1 MKPFW
6 RTFWASSLSSLVIG
20 TTLII
25 FFVFTII
32 GISSSFDA
40 KPFNVKENG
49 ILHIKLD
56 ETISEVSQTGF
67 DPNSTEFIA
76 KKFGIKELKI
86 GLDEAANDDNI
97 KGILLN
103 IDNISTGM
111 ASAEEIRNAL
121 LNFKDNSG
129 KFIYSYSEVYS
140 QGSYYLSSVAD
151 EVFLYPTGM
160 LDFRGLGSELMFFK
174 GALDKLGVEMQII
187 RGSNNKFKSAVEPF
201 IYKQMSD
208 ANREQMMTILNSL
221 WGNMLTNI
229 KSSRNISIEKMN
241 EIADSIQVRNAQS
254 AVDYQLVDQ
263 LLYEDELFE
272 RLKKETDT
280 PEDQE
285 LNLVSFSKYCS
296 SKSKMKKMNFSELSG
311 KSNVAIVYA
320 SGEIVSGKGNRDQIG
335 SEKIAGAIREA
346 RLDSDIKALVLR
358 VNSPGGSALASDVI
372 WREVVLTKEAKPVV
386 VSMGDLAAS
395 GGYYISCAADR
406 IFSQPNTITGSI
418 GVFGMIP
425 NVGPMMENKLGI
437 TFDRAETNN
446 HAVVSLTKALSE
458 EEKDI
463 IQDEVDNI
471 YNEFITKVAEGR
483 DGLKVEDVD
492 EIGQGRVWSGVDA
505 LRLGLVD
512 ELGGIDDAIAYAAEK
527 AGINDGEV
535 KIKTLPEYKS
545 DELLEII
552 EMLNDQEANTT
563 LVSSPLFN
571 NIKKEIEF
579 LNNFKSSDRIQ
590 ARLPYDIIIK

>member
-1 MKPFW
+1 
-6 RTFWASSLSSLVIG
+6 
-20 TTLII
+20 
-25 FFVFTII
+25 
-32 GISSSFDA
+32 
-40 KPFNVKENG
+40 
-49 ILHIKLD
+49 
-56 ETISEVSQTGF
+56 
-67 DPNSTEFIA
+67 
-76 KKFGIKELKI
+76 
-86 GLDEAANDDNI
+86 
-97 KGILLN
+97 
-103 IDNISTGM
+103 
-111 ASAEEIRNAL
+111 
-121 LNFKDNSG
+121 
-129 KFIYSYSEVYS
+129 
-140 QGSYYLSSVAD
+140 
-151 EVFLYPTGM
+151 
-160 LDFRGLGSELMFFK
+160 
-174 GALDKLGVEMQII
+174 
-187 RGSNNKFKSAVEPF
+187 
-201 IYKQMSD
+201 
-208 ANREQMMTILNSL
+208 
-221 WGNMLTNI
+221 
-229 KSSRNISIEKMN
+229 
-241 EIADSIQVRNAQS
+241 
-254 AVDYQLVDQ
+254 
-263 LLYEDELFE
+263 
-272 RLKKETDT
+272 
-280 PEDQE
+280 
-285 LNLVSFSKYCS
+285 
-296 SKSKMKKMNFSELSG
+296 MKKMNFSELSG

-320 SGEIVSGKGNRDQIG
+320 SGEIVSGQGNRDQIG

-346 RLDSDIKALVLR
+346 RLDSDIKAVVLR

-535 KIKTLPEYKS
+535 KTKSLPEYKS

-552 EMLNDQEANTT
+552 ELLNDQDVNTT
-563 LVSSPLFN
+563 LVSSPIFN